1 MGMFNRLFSRKISRA
16 RPCELSIETAQR
28 VVQDY
33 RVFLESSAPL
43 PGRVADVSEL
53 PHSKDLIKDAISVCI
68 TELRDTQLT
77 EHLKYGY
84 LMLSAWQNGVGD
96 KTLGPDFTQLDL
108 EIDPL
113 DLAQQIQQQS
123 APMEKWSPMIKD
135 EQAKLTSEL
144 GAMGVQLK
152 MAFS

>member
-1 MGMFNRLFSRKISRA
+1 M
-16 RPCELSIETAQR
+16 
-28 VVQDY
+28 
-33 RVFLESSAPL
+33 
-43 PGRVADVSEL
+43 
-53 PHSKDLIKDAISVCI
+53 CI

-96 KTLGPDFTQLDL
+96 KTLGLDFTQLDL

-152 MAFS
+152 MAFA